1 MLFAVGYGNT
11 IHSEEIVDMNNTK
24 STTGYNDEIFYIS
37 NNTGHSEE
45 PQIIKNGSNIYML
58 WIDDSSASRNIY
70 FKKSSDNGCTFGPT
84 IDLGVG
90 KGGSLDPKMVV
101 SGNYVYVIW
110 EYTPENNGMIYW
122 TRSADNGASFEKVK
136 NLGNNTGFNGF
147 PQLAASG
154 SNVFATWHD
163 ATDGIVFLR
172 STDNGA
178 SFEKVKNLGNNT
190 GFNGFPQVAAAANN
204 VYVAWTDNAQE
215 KYGQIFFTRS
225 TDNGE
230 SFGEPFLV
238 YKGQESYANTTALS
252 PKLVAGSGDNNVYLL
267 WQSGRVVQHARV
279 SALISDVLFTRS
291 TDNGESFGDIVNL
304 SNYSGW
310 AVDPQIAVSEEGG
323 VHVVWT
329 NNAQEKYGQIF
340 FTRSTDNGESFG
352 DIVNLSNYSGWA
364 VDPQIAVSEEGGV
377 HVVWTNNSTGNE
389 EIILR
394 NDGQVKSCI
403 SSNFTG
409 KPINSDGIRNNQS
422 LSEKSINVAIV
433 EPTFTQAA
441 YDKSFYMF
449 YEIYDEEIIGK
460 DTINFTNYTSL
471 LSSRVPDNTGNWSG
485 TYQIVNHLKWLIPKS
500 SIDVLGDED
509 VHSRSSIFSPNG
521 ENLYDVIMLQHQEYV
536 SQQEYNN
543 LKKFVSNG
551 GILFLL
557 TGNVFYGEV
566 EYDEKNN
573 TIKFVKGHNFAFNGQ
588 SAWRSVKERWMDET
602 SEWTGGNYK
611 CCFAWE
617 FVFHNDPFG
626 ITHNEEHH
634 VTNPKAKILLD
645 YNATAAKS
653 DEEFIIA
660 TYALEYKKGTVL
672 TLGIWTVNKLFE
684 NERFLRFFD
693 SLLFQYALIDS

>member
-1 MLFAVGYGNT
+1 
-11 IHSEEIVDMNNTK
+11 
-24 STTGYNDEIFYIS
+24 
-37 NNTGHSEE
+37 
-45 PQIIKNGSNIYML
+45 
-58 WIDDSSASRNIY
+58 
-70 FKKSSDNGCTFGPT
+70 
-84 IDLGVG
+84 
-90 KGGSLDPKMVV
+90 
-101 SGNYVYVIW
+101 
-110 EYTPENNGMIYW
+110 MIYW

-136 NLGNNTGFNGF
+136 NLGNNTGLNGF
-147 PQLAASG
+147 PQLASSG

-204 VYVAWTDNAQE
+204 VYVAWTNNAQE
-215 KYGQIFFTRS
+215 KYGQIFFTKS
-225 TDNGE
+225 KDNGE
-230 SFGEPFLV
+230 SFGSPLLV
-238 YKGQESYANTTALS
+238 HKGQESYANTTALS

-310 AVDPQIAVSEEGG
+310 AIDPQIAVSEEGG

-329 NNAQEKYGQIF
+329 NNA
-340 FTRSTDNGESFG
+340 
-352 DIVNLSNYSGWA
+352 
-364 VDPQIAVSEEGGV
+364 
-377 HVVWTNNSTGNE
+377 TGNE
-389 EIILR
+389 EIILK
-394 NDGQVKSCI
+394 NDAQVKNCI

-409 KPINSDGIRNNQS
+409 KSINSDGIRNNQN

-460 DTINFTNYTSL
+460 DRSNFTNYTSL

-509 VHSRSSIFSPNG
+509 VHNGSSIFSPNG

-566 EYDEKNN
+566 QYDEKNN

-645 YNATAAKS
+645 YNATADKS

-693 SLLFQYALIDS
+693 SLLFQYALTDA

>member
-1 MLFAVGYGNT
+1 MLFAVGFSSKA
-11 IHSEEIVDMNNTK
+11 HSEEIVTLNNTK
-24 STTGYNDEIFYIS
+24 STAGYNDKIFYIS

-58 WIDDSSASRNIY
+58 WIDDSSGSRNIY

-84 IDLGVG
+84 MDLGVG

-101 SGNYVYVIW
+101 SGNYVNVIW

-122 TRSADNGASFEKVK
+122 TRSSDNGASFEKVK

-147 PQLAASG
+147 PQLASSG
-154 SNVFATWHD
+154 NNVFATWHD

-190 GFNGFPQVAAAANN
+190 GFNGFPQVAATANN

-230 SFGEPFLV
+230 SFAKPFLV
-238 YKGQESYANTTALS
+238 YKGQESHVNTTVLT
-252 PKLVAGSGDNNVYLL
+252 PKLVAGAGDNNVYLL

-279 SALISDVLFTRS
+279 SAFISDVLFTRS

-329 NNAQEKYGQIF
+329 NNA
-340 FTRSTDNGESFG
+340 
-352 DIVNLSNYSGWA
+352 
-364 VDPQIAVSEEGGV
+364 
-377 HVVWTNNSTGNE
+377 TGNE

-394 NDGQVKSCI
+394 NDAQVKNCI

-409 KPINSDGIRNNQS
+409 KSINSDGIRNNQN

-485 TYQIVNHLKWLIPKS
+485 TYQIVNHLKWLVPKS
-500 SIDVLGDED
+500 SIDVLGDQD
-509 VHSRSSIFSPNG
+509 VHNRSSIISPNG

-536 SQQEYNN
+536 SQQEYDN
-543 LKKFVSNG
+543 LKNFVSNG

-566 EYDEKNN
+566 EYNEKNN

-693 SLLFQYALIDS
+693 SLLFQYALTDA

>member
-70 FKKSSDNGCTFGPT
+70 FKKSSDNGCTFGPI

-110 EYTPENNGMIYW
+110 EYTPENNGIIYW
-122 TRSADNGASFEKVK
+122 TRSA
-136 NLGNNTGFNGF
+136 
-147 PQLAASG
+147 
-154 SNVFATWHD
+154 
-163 ATDGIVFLR
+163 
-172 STDNGA
+172 DNGA

-279 SALISDVLFTRS
+279 SALISDVL
-291 TDNGESFGDIVNL
+291 
-304 SNYSGW
+304 
-310 AVDPQIAVSEEGG
+310 
-323 VHVVWT
+323 
-329 NNAQEKYGQIF
+329 

>member
-45 PQIIKNGSNIYML
+45 PQIIKNGTNIYML

-122 TRSADNGASFEKVK
+122 TRSA
-136 NLGNNTGFNGF
+136 
-147 PQLAASG
+147 
-154 SNVFATWHD
+154 
-163 ATDGIVFLR
+163 
-172 STDNGA
+172 DNGA

-279 SALISDVLFTRS
+279 SALISDVL
-291 TDNGESFGDIVNL
+291 
-304 SNYSGW
+304 
-310 AVDPQIAVSEEGG
+310 
-323 VHVVWT
+323 
-329 NNAQEKYGQIF
+329 

>member
-1 MLFAVGYGNT
+1 
-11 IHSEEIVDMNNTK
+11 
-24 STTGYNDEIFYIS
+24 
-37 NNTGHSEE
+37 
-45 PQIIKNGSNIYML
+45 
-58 WIDDSSASRNIY
+58 
-70 FKKSSDNGCTFGPT
+70 
-84 IDLGVG
+84 
-90 KGGSLDPKMVV
+90 
-101 SGNYVYVIW
+101 
-110 EYTPENNGMIYW
+110 
-122 TRSADNGASFEKVK
+122 
-136 NLGNNTGFNGF
+136 
-147 PQLAASG
+147 
-154 SNVFATWHD
+154 
-163 ATDGIVFLR
+163 
-172 STDNGA
+172 
-178 SFEKVKNLGNNT
+178 
-190 GFNGFPQVAAAANN
+190 
-204 VYVAWTDNAQE
+204 
-215 KYGQIFFTRS
+215 
-225 TDNGE
+225 
-230 SFGEPFLV
+230 
-238 YKGQESYANTTALS
+238 
-252 PKLVAGSGDNNVYLL
+252 
-267 WQSGRVVQHARV
+267 
-279 SALISDVLFTRS
+279 
-291 TDNGESFGDIVNL
+291 
-304 SNYSGW
+304 
-310 AVDPQIAVSEEGG
+310 
-323 VHVVWT
+323 VWT
-329 NNAQEKYGQIF
+329 NNA
-340 FTRSTDNGESFG
+340 
-352 DIVNLSNYSGWA
+352 
-364 VDPQIAVSEEGGV
+364 
-377 HVVWTNNSTGNE
+377 TGNE
-389 EIILR
+389 EIILK
-394 NDGQVKSCI
+394 NDAQVKNCI

-409 KPINSDGIRNNQS
+409 KSINSDGIRNNQN

-460 DTINFTNYTSL
+460 DRSNFTNYTSL

-509 VHSRSSIFSPNG
+509 VHNGSSIFSPNG

-566 EYDEKNN
+566 QYDEKNN

-645 YNATAAKS
+645 YNATADKS

-693 SLLFQYALIDS
+693 SLLFQYALTDA